1 MFCHITNNCRGGPLV
16 RREVV
21 LNSVGSMTTRAG
33 RYIRSQL
40 DENAYEA
47 GIKVS
52 DEELVD
58 KNVQVI
64 DSKWN
69 ESYS

>member
-1 MFCHITNNCRGGPLV
+1 
-16 RREVV
+16 
-21 LNSVGSMTTRAG
+21 MTTRAG